1 MVSVDSKKWMAMNK
15 NTGSTVSYK
24 KCFKNSQLIAG
35 SRSRSQ
41 KLNQGYG
48 SGSGSGKSCGSL
60 RLRLRLRNTAFREIK
75 IKASDSC
82 F

>member
-1 MVSVDSKKWMAMNK
+1 MKMVSVDSKKWMAMNK

-24 KCFKNSQLIAG
+24 KFFKNSQLIAG

-48 SGSGSGKSCGSL
+48 SGSDKSCGSL
-60 RLRLRLRNTAFREIK
+60 RLRLRNTV
-75 IKASDSC
+75 
-82 F
+82 